1 MKKKVEIKKELTC
14 SSKEEINKILI
25 NRLNRIEGQVR
36 GVTKM
41 VTLDKNC
48 DDILVQITAVK
59 SALNSVSRVLLEDHI
74 RTCVVKDLENKE
86 YNVVDELMGTLK
98 KMIK

>member
-1 MKKKVEIKKELTC
+1 MDSLKIAKDKVNKKI
-14 SSKEEINKILI
+14 I

-41 VTLDKNC
+41 VTADKSC
-48 DDILVQITAVK
+48 DEVLVQIAAIK